1 MGTFPVP
8 HGLVM
13 FVSICKHLSSFNL
26 SVFLPEPSKAVKVT
40 LQFLSHSIAELV
52 TGTSPA
58 LLEEQGRAVFYIN
71 TFWPRPVGVWFI
83 ERRNLA
89 R

>member
-13 FVSICKHLSSFNL
+13 FVSICESLSSFNL
-26 SVFLPEPSKAVKVT
+26 SVFLPEASKAVKVT
-40 LQFLSHSIAELV
+40 LQFRSHSIAELV

-58 LLEEQGRAVFYIN
+58 LLEEQGRAVFYIS
-71 TFWPRPVGVWFI
+71 TFWPRPVGCGG
-83 ERRNLA
+83 R
-89 R
+89 